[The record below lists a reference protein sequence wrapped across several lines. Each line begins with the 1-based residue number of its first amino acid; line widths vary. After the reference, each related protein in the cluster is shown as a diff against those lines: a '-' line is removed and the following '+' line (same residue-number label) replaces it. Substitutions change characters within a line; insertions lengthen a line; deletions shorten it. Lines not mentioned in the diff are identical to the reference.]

1 MMIMMI
7 VIGKEKSDMGP
18 SSALSPLSLC
28 GHQVNT
34 AYWQRRKWGLGRE
47 LLDYHLLLRGKLQ
60 VLRNGLW
67 REDLERAMINLICQK
82 LCWQHRW
89 KCQGRQL
96 RIERV
101 SVFQCRWHF
110 TIRCLYSTLYTLQGS
125 LRLLRLSNQTGVWFS
140 SLKRWCCMVLIPREM
155 PTALYNWVTL
165 GEVTSL
171 EVVKSNWCMVLIP
184 REMPTALYNW
194 GPYVSRGSQI
204 KMLYGFDLSRDVKMV
219 WFWPS

>member
-101 SVFQCRWHF
+101 SVFQCRRHF
-110 TIRCLYSTLYTLQGS
+110 TIRCLYSTLYTLHSTGKLTS
-125 LRLLRLSNQTGVWFS
+125 LEVVKSN
-140 SLKRWCCMVLIPREM
+140 CCMVLIPREM
-155 PTALYNWVTL
+155 PTALYNWVPL
-165 GEVTSL
+165 GEHTSL
-171 EVVKSNWCMVLIP
+171 EVVKLNWCMVLIP
-184 REMPTALYNW
+184 WEMPRALYN
-194 GPYVSRGSQI
+194 
-204 KMLYGFDLSRDVKMV
+204 
-219 WFWPS
+219 